1 MKKIF
6 LLTIVFNLS
15 YLIKSQRIFNEPY
28 YFVGP
33 DEMYVYKQ
41 SNDTLYTSTT
51 FSLQSFNLKKY
62 KSHYKILNIAEK
74 PSSFIVM
81 KVESIDSIPLTTV
94 PYPEDRFKIFI
105 YKKNNEKELLLIR
118 NVNDLTKEK
127 MTNYNTDTIQSKNN
141 FGMNL
146 YSLSYMKELL
156 KLKRIKIKKDVDEI
170 NNELNH
176 PKYLIITENFIKHN
190 RILDPYASILT
201 ATLINTACLHLGYS
215 PIGASFS
222 MSILNSDREQ
232 KEKEKIIKE
241 FYKHID
247 SK

>member
-1 MKKIF
+1 
-6 LLTIVFNLS
+6 
-15 YLIKSQRIFNEPY
+15 
-28 YFVGP
+28 
-33 DEMYVYKQ
+33 
-41 SNDTLYTSTT
+41 
-51 FSLQSFNLKKY
+51 
-62 KSHYKILNIAEK
+62 
-74 PSSFIVM
+74 M
-81 KVESIDSIPLTTV
+81 KVESLDSIPLTTA

-127 MTNYNTDTIQSKNN
+127 MTNYNTDTIQPNNN

-156 KLKRIKIKKDVDEI
+156 KLKRIKIKKDADKI

-176 PKYLIITENFIKHN
+176 PKYLTFIENFIKHN
-190 RILDPYASILT
+190 RIFDTYASILT
-201 ATLINTACLHLGYS
+201 ATLINNACLHLGYS

-222 MSILNSDREQ
+222 MSILDSDREP

-241 FYKHID
+241 LYKHID